1 MADKPKPHA
10 VGVPDEENPE
20 WTPEDFANARPFA
33 EVFPQLANRMRRA
46 RGKQVAPT
54 KELVSLRLSRETLAR
69 FRALG
74 PGWQTKIDETLSAA
88 AKKLPPTPRRQVA
101 SRRPR

>member
-1 MADKPKPHA
+1 MGKKFVEGRGYSKAEWAEVSDSPEITAEEFAQAKP
-10 VGVPDEENPE
+10 
-20 WTPEDFANARPFA
+20 FS
-33 EVFPQLANRMRRA
+33 EVFPEMAEKMRRA

-54 KELVSLRLSRETLAR
+54 KELVSLRLNRDTLAK

-88 AKKLPPTPRRQVA
+88 AKKL
-101 SRRPR
+101 